1 MLDTIYAYTDDQRDI
16 VRDINSRQIL
26 LLLRL
31 LGQVSYVRWTELSAC
46 QAMKTQVTLIKRLWR
61 SSHISMTPPD
71 KKVGLISEYT
81 TFSVVFLSLWHF

>member
-31 LGQVSYVRWTELSAC
+31 LGQVSYVR
-46 QAMKTQVTLIKRLWR
+46 
-61 SSHISMTPPD
+61 
-71 KKVGLISEYT
+71 
-81 TFSVVFLSLWHF
+81 